1 MNCVLK
7 LENLTKSYNNLDFS
21 LSNIN
26 LNLKSGEILGLI
38 GKSGA
43 GKSTLLRCLNALE
56 SPTSGKV
63 LFKDK
68 DLASLSA
75 NKLRQARQKIGMIFQ
90 HFNLLES
97 RNIFDNI
104 ALPQEIAGINKA
116 KICKKTMELLGFVG
130 LESFKFKYP
139 DSLSGGQKQRVAIAR
154 ALALDPEVLL
164 CDEATSALDP
174 QTTTEILQ
182 LLKRA
187 NSKFKVS
194 IVLITHQMEVV
205 KQVCHRV
212 GVLDSGKLVEIGSV
226 IDIFV
231 NPKSDA
237 AIRLK
242 DELFSLHLPA
252 DLAKKLHKEPRP
264 SSKPIIKTIFV
275 GESAKVPVAAILY
288 EKFGIKT
295 NILQADLGQIGGQGV
310 GFTVGLWD
318 GKLNKIKNA
327 KTYLQKLNIKFEEVG
342 YV

>member
-1 MNCVLK
+1 
-7 LENLTKSYNNLDFS
+7 
-21 LSNIN
+21 
-26 LNLKSGEILGLI
+26 
-38 GKSGA
+38 
-43 GKSTLLRCLNALE
+43 
-56 SPTSGKV
+56 
-63 LFKDK
+63 
-68 DLASLSA
+68 
-75 NKLRQARQKIGMIFQ
+75 MIFQ
-90 HFNLLES
+90 NFNLLES
-97 RNIFDNI
+97 RNVFENI
-104 ALPQEIAGINKA
+104 ALAQEIAGVDKT
-116 KICKKTMELLGFVG
+116 KIHKKTMELLGFVG
-130 LESFKFKYP
+130 LEEFKFKYP

-154 ALALDPEVLL
+154 SLALNPEVLL

-226 IDIFV
+226 VDVFV

-242 DELFSLHLPA
+242 DELFSLHLPVE
-252 DLAKKLHKEPRP
+252 LAKKLHKY
-264 SSKPIIKTIFV
+264 SMLDSKPIIKTIFV
-275 GESAKVPVAAILY
+275 GESAQVPVAAILY

-295 NILQADLGQIGGQGV
+295 NILQADLGQVGGQSV
-310 GFTVGLWD
+310 GFTIGLWD
-318 GKLNKIKNA
+318 GEPDKIKVA
-327 KTYLQKLNIKFEEVG
+327 KSYLQKLNIKFEEVG